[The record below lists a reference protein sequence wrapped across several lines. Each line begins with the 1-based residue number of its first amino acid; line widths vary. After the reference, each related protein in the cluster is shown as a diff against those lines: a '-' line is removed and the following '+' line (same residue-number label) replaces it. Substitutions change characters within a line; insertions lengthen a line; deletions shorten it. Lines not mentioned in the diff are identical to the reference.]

1 MHKFVLFIALLG
13 LSGCSADP
21 KALGITGPG
30 PQAVPVVRDP
40 GQDADSPMPGVSTSG
55 SQYGPSIGPIN
66 SNSGFFGYN

>member
-1 MHKFVLFIALLG
+1 MRKSVLLIALIG

-30 PQAVPVVRDP
+30 PQAAPVAPSPTEDT
-40 GQDADSPMPGVSTSG
+40 DSPMPGVSTSG
-55 SQYGPSIGPIN
+55 SNYGPSVGPIK